1 MSVHPLLD
9 RTRDAAVRQ
18 SRGFREAAA
27 AISGA
32 DLNADFEGEERNA
45 PRRGDAGKRY
55 CPGRTK
61 APKRAKEEELLLAA
75 LCRRHGD
82 DAPLERPEGAA
93 GGDGGSIALVEYQ
106 IPLQAKAPERG
117 DENDPN
123 QGVGK
128 VALLGVS
135 ENGRLVVFDL
145 KYIEADARRTRTGDT
160 PLRSLLQ
167 SLAHCAIVHANRDS
181 IAAELEGRTQREVN
195 LDLRPELVVL
205 GTPRYWELCR
215 KREAQKGAA
224 WIQQMDRLAGEIGE
238 SVAMPVSYLA
248 LRLRGDPI
256 LVTGEDE
263 WPALNEPARL
273 LDAWDEF
280 AGRIKPKPKSRPK
293 SKTAPEDMVVEAD
306 LERPIRAYGMR
317 EVYYPGDRIDH
328 PSLGLGIVQGA
339 AGATKMRVMFGED
352 TRVLVHA
359 RA

>member
-1 MSVHPLLD
+1 MSVHPLID
-9 RTRDAAVRQ
+9 RTRDPVVRQ

-27 AISGA
+27 GLTGEA
-32 DLNADFEGEERNA
+32 LNSDYEGEERNA
-45 PRRGDAGKRY
+45 PRRAEAGKKF
-55 CPGRTK
+55 CPTRSK
-61 APKRAKEEELLLAA
+61 APKRAKDEELLLAA

-82 DAPLERPEGAA
+82 DAALERPEGAA
-93 GGDGGSIALVEYQ
+93 GADGGSIALVEYLL
-106 IPLQAKAPERG
+106 PLQAKAADRKASDDANE
-117 DENDPN
+117 
-123 QGVGK
+123 GVGK
-128 VALLGVS
+128 VALLGVA

-145 KYIEADARRTRTGDT
+145 KYVEAEARRTRTGDT

-167 SLAHCAIVHANRDS
+167 TLAHCAIVHANREA
-181 IAAELEGRTQREVN
+181 IAAELQERTTRSIN
-195 LDLRPELVVL
+195 LELRPELIVL

-215 KREAQKGAA
+215 KREAQKGAV
-224 WIQQMDRLAGEIGE
+224 WIQQMDRLAGEITE
-238 SVAMPVSYLA
+238 AVATPVSFMA

-256 LVTGEDE
+256 VVTGEDE

-273 LDAWDEF
+273 LEAWDEF

-293 SKTAPEDMVVEAD
+293 SKSSLEDAVVEAD

-328 PSLGLGIVQGA
+328 PSLGLGVVQGA

-359 RA
+359 RP